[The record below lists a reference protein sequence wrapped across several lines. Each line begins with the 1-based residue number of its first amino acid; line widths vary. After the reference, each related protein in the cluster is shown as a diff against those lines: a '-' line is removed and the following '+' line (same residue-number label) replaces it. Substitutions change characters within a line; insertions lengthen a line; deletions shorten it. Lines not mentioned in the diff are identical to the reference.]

1 MKVSPFDFNLVRAA
15 DLVAENDR
23 QRWLLR
29 TYPAGDPR
37 RRSVRRVGSGGVHKN
52 AARPSDRARGRR
64 HDSAAVGAASSSL
77 GVLSLIGLFF
87 AASWLM
93 FFGLVWLAFQVL
105 RWVGNLIGGLI

>member
-1 MKVSPFDFNLVRAA
+1 VKLSPFDFNLVRAA

-37 RRSVRRVGSGGVHKN
+37 RRSVRRAERGGVHKS

-64 HDSAAVGAASSSL
+64 RDSEATGAASSSL

-105 RWVGNLIGGLI
+105 RWVGVFVGGKI